1 MHLYT
6 VDQGK
11 KGQEN
16 GEGSKEAVEDH
27 VITLFLYKGQPFMS
41 FLPSQCAGFYAL
53 LPDGMSGSISY
64 MAKAVV
70 NTLLQQGLS
79 YDISKQCCIS

>member
-27 VITLFLYKGQPFMS
+27 VITLFLKAS
-41 FLPSQCAGFYAL
+41 HLCLFLPSQCAGFYAL